1 MKQAIHIFKKDV
13 RYLRGEIALVLA
25 LILLLAW
32 TEAHLPLAGGFVEVL
47 AGLAMNYLI
56 ARVVHA
62 EAIPGHNQFW
72 VTRPYRWKSLLA
84 AKILFV
90 LAFANL
96 PLFAAQGYAI
106 VAQRFSF
113 GTNLPGLLWSQV
125 LTIVCLSLPVMCLA
139 SLTSG
144 LIPFFVTEFILVAEV
159 FIGQVLVHARFSWN
173 AFLPGAKPGPDAAE
187 WIRDFLVMSV
197 IAGFAVF
204 VLCRQYRTRRTDTS
218 RTWAVR
224 GAVIAA
230 AMYLL
235 LPWPLLLGLQSV
247 LSSETFDTSKLQVSP
262 GFSSEKCFPPMRGG
276 RNALPPPPEVSLPL
290 VLRGVLAPQEVAVDA
305 LDVSLEAADG
315 RTWSSGII
323 APIMVD
329 DPETTVDA
337 NLRIDPASLRSEG
350 SPTVTVRAKIYLT
363 LFGDPYSKVIPVL
376 PEPVDAIDG
385 LQCSVALFNEIYCRS
400 IFRWPRRLVYAQS
413 VETGLESSVRAIS
426 YSPFPAELGF
436 NPIEQHSL
444 TGGPS
449 EKHVTITTK
458 APLSHFHLDAVLKSV
473 DLNDYTQE
481 AKRRAMM
488 AAKPFPR
495 NAPVK

>member
-32 TEAHLPLAGGFVEVL
+32 TETHLALADGLVEVL

-72 VTRPYRWKSLLA
+72 ITRPYRWKSLLG

-90 LAFANL
+90 LAFVNL

-106 VAQRFSF
+106 VAQRFQF
-113 GTNLPGLLWSQV
+113 GVNLPGLLWSQV
-125 LTIVCLSLPVMCLA
+125 LTIVCMSLPVMCLA

-159 FIGQVLVHARFSWN
+159 FIGEVLIHAPLSWN
-173 AFLPGAKPGPDAAE
+173 AFLPGAKPGPEAAD

-197 IAGFAVF
+197 IAGFAAF
-204 VLCRQYRTRRTDTS
+204 VLCRQYRTRRTDTG

-224 GAVIAA
+224 GAAIAA
-230 AMYLL
+230 AIYLL
-235 LPWPLLLGLQSV
+235 LPWPLLLGIQSV
-247 LSSETFDTSKLQVSP
+247 FSSESFDTSKLQVTS
-262 GFSSEKCFPPMRGG
+262 GSVLKSVFPMRGG
-276 RNALPPPPEVSLPL
+276 RNAPSPPPEVSLPL
-290 VLRGVLAPQEVAVDA
+290 LLRGIPVSREVAIDA
-305 LDVSLEAADG
+305 LDVNLEAPDG
-315 RTWSSGII
+315 QTWNSGII

-329 DPETTVDA
+329 DAEPMVDA
-337 NLRIDPASLRSEG
+337 NLHVDPAFLQSEG
-350 SPTVTVRAKIYLT
+350 SGAVTVRAKIYLT
-363 LFGDPYSKVIPVL
+363 LFGDPQSEVIPVL

-400 IFRWPRRLVYAQS
+400 LFRWPRRRVYAKG
-413 VETGLESSVRAIS
+413 VENGLESRVRAIS
-426 YSPFPAELGF
+426 YSPFPATLGF
-436 NPIEQHSL
+436 NPVEQHSL
-444 TGGPS
+444 GGGPS
-449 EKHVTITTK
+449 LKHIAITTK
-458 APLSHFHLDAVLKSV
+458 APLSHFHTDEVLQGIV
-473 DLNDYTQE
+473 LNDYTQD

-488 AAKPFPR
+488 APKPPR
-495 NAPVK
+495 SAPGQ